1 MKIKLNDN
9 VLVIAGKNKGKKGK
23 VLKTL
28 VNKGKVVVEKVNI
41 ITKHVKKT
49 QSKPGSKIQYE
60 APVNVSNV
68 MVICPNCSKAVRVGY
83 IKLET
88 GKKQRVC
95 KKCKESL
102 DKESQ
107 KTTKK

>member
-9 VLVIAGKNKGKKGK
+9 VLVIAGKNRGKSGK
-23 VLKTL
+23 ILRTSAK
-28 VNKGKVVVEKVNI
+28 KVVVEKINL
-41 ITKHVKKT
+41 ITKHIKKT
-49 QSKPGSKIQYE
+49 QTKAGSKIQYE
-60 APVNVSNV
+60 APVDVSNV
-68 MVICPNCSKAVRVGY
+68 MVICPNCKKAVRVGY

-102 DKESQ
+102 DKEI
-107 KTTKK
+107 TKAKN

>member
-9 VLVIAGKNKGKKGK
+9 VLVIAGKSRGKSGK
-23 VLKTL
+23 ILRTYDK
-28 VNKGKVVVEKVNI
+28 KVVVEKINL
-41 ITKHVKKT
+41 ITKHIKKT

-60 APVNVSNV
+60 GPVDVSNV
-68 MVICPNCSKAVRVGY
+68 MVICPNCKKAVRVGY

-102 DKESQ
+102 DKEVA
-107 KTTKK
+107 KAKK